1 MALAR
6 PTPLDTLLFLVSL
19 PTSARHGSSRVLV
32 LVQPHLCKFIWEVM
46 LVSSVARALGDE
58 ASDTAAAPTVVLSFS
73 QVLHV
78 GRVSSF
84 PFGCCS
90 PRCDHTHYHFYLHK
104 MGSKFKTGW
113 FANFSPWTHWFL
125 PKLKQTYQPKLRFS
139 DKFSVTLISQ
149 ARFILNYTKG
159 QNDAKILDWNSGWP
173 RLLPLSFTSGHFTFL
188 DWKTFEHCTLMNFAK
203 HF

>member
-19 PTSARHGSSRVLV
+19 PTSARHGSPRVLV

-58 ASDTAAAPTVVLSFS
+58 ASDTAAAPTVILSFS

-90 PRCDHTHYHFYLHK
+90 PRCDHTQMRYMVQSLRQADLSTF
-104 MGSKFKTGW
+104 
-113 FANFSPWTHWFL
+113 PPTHWFL
-125 PKLKQTYQPKLRFS
+125 PKLKQTINLNSDFRKERTLRFGQGVPPYLFLLLLGTFYLFWVG
-139 DKFSVTLISQ
+139 KP
-149 ARFILNYTKG
+149 LNI
-159 QNDAKILDWNSGWP
+159 DP
-173 RLLPLSFTSGHFTFL
+173 
-188 DWKTFEHCTLMNFAK
+188 
-203 HF
+203 

>member
-46 LVSSVARALGDE
+46 LVGSVARALGDE
-58 ASDTAAAPTVVLSFS
+58 ASDTAAAPTVILSFS

-104 MGSKFKTGW
+104 MRYMVQSLRQTNLSTF
-113 FANFSPWTHWFL
+113 P
-125 PKLKQTYQPKLRFS
+125 PKLIDFCPSSNKLSTWTQIF
-139 DKFSVTLISQ
+139 
-149 ARFILNYTKG
+149 G
-159 QNDAKILDWNSGWP
+159 QIFCDPYFPS
-173 RLLPLSFTSGHFTFL
+173 
-188 DWKTFEHCTLMNFAK
+188 
-203 HF
+203 